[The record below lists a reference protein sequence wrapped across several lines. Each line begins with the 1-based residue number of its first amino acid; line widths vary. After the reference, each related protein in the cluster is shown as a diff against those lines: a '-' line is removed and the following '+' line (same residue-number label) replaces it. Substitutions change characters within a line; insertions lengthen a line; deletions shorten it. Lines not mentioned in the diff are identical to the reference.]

1 MPKYLIKASYTAEG
15 IKGVL
20 KEGGS
25 SRRSVVEQLAKGL
38 GGRMEAFYFAFGD
51 EDVYTILEFPDN
63 VSAAAVSMTVSSSG
77 AVSSTVTV
85 LLSAEEVDQA
95 TKKSVSYRAPGAAK
109 RAAATRR
116 RG

>member
-1 MPKYLIKASYTAEG
+1 MPKYLIKASYTADG

-25 SRRSVVEQLAKGL
+25 SRRSMVEQLAKGL

-51 EDVYTILEFPDN
+51 DDVYTIVEFPDN

-77 AVSSTVTV
+77 AVGSSVTV
-85 LLSAEEVDQA
+85 LLSPEEIDQA

-109 RAAATRR
+109 RAASTRR

>member
-51 EDVYTILEFPDN
+51 DDVYTILEFPDN
-63 VSAAAVSMTVSSSG
+63 VSAAAVSMTVCSAG

-85 LLSAEEVDQA
+85 LLSPEEIDEA
-95 TKKSVSYRAPGAAK
+95 TKKSINYRAPGAAK
-109 RAAATRR
+109 RAASTRR